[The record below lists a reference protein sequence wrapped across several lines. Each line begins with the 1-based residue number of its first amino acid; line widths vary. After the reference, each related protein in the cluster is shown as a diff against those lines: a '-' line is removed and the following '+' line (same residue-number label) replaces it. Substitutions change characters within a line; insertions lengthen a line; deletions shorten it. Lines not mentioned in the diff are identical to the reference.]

1 MSQPTTTSPNPQ
13 LRGQTQRIFNLLVA
27 ARGAEVPLPVIVRC
41 AAQYNSCIHRL
52 RKLGL
57 RIINRTEIV
66 NGVKHS
72 WYRLELGPPPEES
85 LKQKAKTR
93 ERGTGSSPSQSNME
107 LFGEPPA
114 PKPAQSA
121 TIWRDPE
128 MGGMNHGR

>member
-1 MSQPTTTSPNPQ
+1 MSQPTSPSPTPQ
-13 LRGQTQRIFNLLVA
+13 LRGQTQRIFNLLVV
-27 ARGAEVPLPVIVRC
+27 ARGSEVPLPAIMRC
-41 AAQYNSCIHRL
+41 AAQYNRCIHNL
-52 RKLGL
+52 RRLGL

-72 WYRLELGPPPEES
+72 WYRLELGPPQEES
-85 LKQKAKTR
+85 PMRKRKPG
-93 ERGTGSSPSQSNME
+93 ERTASSPSQSKME

-114 PKPAQSA
+114 PKPAQPA